1 MYTMKFTKEEMEATY
16 PQIAARL
23 DQLNELLYKAGEN
36 KDINRVVE
44 LSVFIEK
51 IKSFYYKLINAKEI

>member
-1 MYTMKFTKEEMEATY
+1 MYVIKFTKEEKEATY

-23 DQLNELLYKAGEN
+23 DSLSELLCEAGKK
-36 KDINRVVE
+36 KDVERVVE
-44 LSVFIEK
+44 LSTFIQN